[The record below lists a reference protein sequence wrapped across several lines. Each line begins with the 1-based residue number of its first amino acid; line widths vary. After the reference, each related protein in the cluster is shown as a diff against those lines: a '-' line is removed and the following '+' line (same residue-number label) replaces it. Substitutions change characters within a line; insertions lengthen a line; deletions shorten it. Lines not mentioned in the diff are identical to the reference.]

1 MGSSCSGSGWT
12 SDKGRDEVGER
23 TRAQQRRSER
33 SSDRPAEPVRS
44 HQPHVRTISRAVGT
58 HDVSRV
64 EVGER
69 RTRTLW
75 RPTPDSAER
84 EARTLGPRL
93 ATGPPRAVA
102 AARPAAGPALQA
114 RHAPRPDGAL
124 GAGRPLPATDRRRF
138 EPALGVDLSGVRV
151 HDGFAAKRAAAA
163 RDAHAFT
170 FGNHIV
176 LGRTAQDG
184 GHGPRAAVIAHEL
197 VHVRQQAVP
206 TRGPD
211 TARARGPPPSTA
223 RVQCWEAADLVPG
236 FVSDAAGAVAD
247 AGSAVVE
254 GVAEAGEAAFDWVL
268 DGVRSAARNLPG
280 YDLLSQVVG
289 RDPITGDRVTAERSQ
304 LVDAL
309 LTYGPF
315 GPAVATVL
323 QAADVLGEVFTALT
337 EGLVAHGL
345 TLQRVSSDIDA
356 AFGEFTLSN
365 GIDANLAIVRRYVS
379 AFLADVLAFVQQ
391 IAQRVIEI
399 VRAVV
404 ASLAEPLLQTEP
416 IGSVWQLAVQVM
428 HYDPLRGVEVQTPT
442 VDILANFL
450 RLIGKQDALAQ
461 MQERGTLQATADWL
475 DTQFATFTGL
485 VAQLGT
491 LFSNAWAAIQ
501 PQNLPQ
507 LLDTLPALARQAF
520 ALVQGVASF
529 AATVIATVLELV
541 KASLLAWLSE
551 YADQVPGFPMIT
563 VLIER
568 NPFTGEVVPRTAE
581 NLIRGFITLLPG
593 GAAMYDSLAESG
605 VIASA
610 AERIEGAMVS
620 LGITTEMVTRTFLGV
635 WDLVTLESLLTP
647 LTTFA
652 QIVELFGDPI
662 RRIIEFVTVVIEVVI
677 TLVLRLMNFPTEL
690 LGSIVANTIAAIT
703 DIKRDPVGFLLN
715 MVEAIKAG
723 FTGFFGNIVTH
734 LTQGLMDWLFRGLG
748 ELGVTIPS
756 EWSLGAALDL
766 VLQVLGLSVD
776 FLWRKLGE
784 HIGEDRVALIRENL
798 DRLSGAWAF
807 IVDVQQRGLAAIW
820 DFVADQLSNLWSTV
834 MSMAMEWI
842 MTRVIAT
849 ATTRLLSMLDPTGVM
864 AVVNSCIA
872 FFNAVQSAIEYL
884 RDMLEIVGMYVS
896 TLAAVAAGNIEPG
909 ARMIEQGLAAVIP
922 IAIGFLARQVGL
934 GNMPERIVEIIGRLR
949 EMVER
954 AVDWLIAQAL
964 RLGRGVL
971 DALGMGGDAASEE
984 DGADAGGLPAFD
996 ESFDVDG
1003 ETHRLYTDASG
1014 ALWVASEEP
1023 EPVSAIEE
1031 VRSLLRD
1038 IHTAMDENKRSEIR
1052 RLKNLLKQH
1061 PEWWVDLTESPAT
1074 GHAPNIGHVSRHGS
1088 QRTRW
1093 RPQNVR
1099 GGTLPSY
1106 VAFWE
1111 LESEHLIPRA
1121 QVDQYFRGLHL
1132 SSTTASDYRNMTTIM
1147 LYKGASQRKTNAQGG
1162 DNRILSGLAARV
1174 DTAMQGP
1181 APAPG
1186 QPAPARTYEQLLP
1199 VVTPLFGAYIH
1210 EAVTRANDAVLDE
1223 DRSHD
1228 LNPHLTNGEIRAA
1241 PPRPTESEIAAAYA
1255 EQANEIDAFLRGR
1268 AVS

>member
-1 MGSSCSGSGWT
+1 VS
-12 SDKGRDEVGER
+12 ER
-23 TRAQQRRSER
+23 TRAQQQRRPER
-33 SSDRPAEPVRS
+33 SSDRPAEPTRA
-44 HQPHVRTISRAVGT
+44 HQAHARTTSPAVGT

-64 EVGER
+64 AVGGSEP
-69 RTRTLW
+69 RTLW
-75 RPTPDSAER
+75 RRTPDSAER
-84 EARTLGPRL
+84 EARRLGPRL
-93 ATGPPRAVA
+93 ASGARSGGAV
-102 AARPAAGPALQA
+102 PLQA
-114 RHAPRPDGAL
+114 RHAPRPDSTL
-124 GAGRPLPATDRRRF
+124 GSGRPLPAIERRRL

-163 RDAHAFT
+163 RHAHAFT

-176 LGRTAQDG
+176 LGRAAQDG
-184 GHGPRAAVIAHEL
+184 GPKPRTAVLAHEL

-206 TRGPD
+206 TRVEGVP
-211 TARARGPPPSTA
+211 RARGPPMPSGFAPPSPAAGA

-236 FVSDAAGAVAD
+236 FVTDAAGAVAD

-254 GVAEAGEAAFDWVL
+254 GAAEAGEAAFDWVL
-268 DGVRSAARNLPG
+268 EGVRDAARNLPG

-289 RDPITGDRVTAERSQ
+289 RDPITGDRVNAERSA
-304 LVDAL
+304 LVEAI

-323 QAADVLGEVFTALT
+323 QVADVLGEVFTTLT
-337 EGLVAHGL
+337 DGLVAHGL
-345 TLQRVSSDIDA
+345 TLQRVLSDIDA
-356 AFGEFTLSN
+356 AFGELTLRN

-428 HYDPLRGVEVQTPT
+428 HYDPLGGVEVQTPT
-442 VDILANFL
+442 VDILAGFL

-475 DTQFATFTGL
+475 DTQLATFTGL
-485 VAQLGT
+485 IAQLGT
-491 LFSNAWAAIQ
+491 LFGNAWAAIQ
-501 PQNLPQ
+501 PENLPR
-507 LLDTLPALARQAF
+507 LLETLPVLASQAF

-529 AATVIATVLELV
+529 AVTVVAKVLELV
-541 KASLLAWLSE
+541 KTSLLAWLSE
-551 YADQVPGFPMIT
+551 YANQVPGFPMIT
-563 VLIER
+563 VIIGQ

-581 NLIRGFITLLPG
+581 NLIRGFVTLLPG

-605 VIASA
+605 VIGAA
-610 AERIEGAMVS
+610 AERIEGAMAS
-620 LGITTEMVTRTFLGV
+620 LGITVEMVTRTFLVV
-635 WDLVTLESLLTP
+635 WDLVTLQSLLTP

-652 QIVELFGDPI
+652 QIVALFGDPI
-662 RRIIEFVTVVIEVVI
+662 RRILEFVTVVIEVVV
-677 TLVLRLMNFPTEL
+677 TLVLRLMSFPTEL
-690 LGSIVANTIAAIT
+690 LGSIIANTVAAIT
-703 DIKRDPVGFLLN
+703 DIQRDPVGFLLN
-715 MVEAIKAG
+715 MVEALKAG

-734 LTQGLMDWLFRGLG
+734 LTQGLMDWLLRGLG
-748 ELGVTIPS
+748 ELGITIPS

-766 VLQVLGLSVD
+766 VLQVLGLSVE
-776 FLWRKLGE
+776 FLWGKLGE
-784 HIGEDRVALIRENL
+784 HMGEERVALIRENL

-807 IVDVQQRGLAAIW
+807 IRDVQQRGLAAIW
-820 DFVADQLSNLWSTV
+820 DFVADQLSNLWQTV
-834 MSMAMEWI
+834 LSMATEWI
-842 MTRVIAT
+842 MTRVVAT

-864 AVVNSCIA
+864 AVVNSGIA

-934 GNMPERIVEIIGRLR
+934 GSMPQRIVEIIQRLR

-964 RLGRGVL
+964 RLGGAVL
-971 DALGMGGDAASEE
+971 DALGMGGG
-984 DGADAGGLPAFD
+984 GAEAGPERAPGGLPSFD
-996 ESFDVDG
+996 ETFDVEG
-1003 ETHRLYTDASG
+1003 QTHRLYTDASG
-1014 ALWVASEEP
+1014 ALWVASDEP
-1023 EPVSAIEE
+1023 EPVSSIEQ

-1038 IHTAMDENKRSEIR
+1038 IHTAVEQNKRSEIR

-1061 PEWWVDLTESPAT
+1061 PEWWIDLTESPQT
-1074 GHAPNIGHVSRHGS
+1074 GHAPNIGEVSRHGS
-1088 QRTRW
+1088 QATRW

-1099 GGTLPSY
+1099 GRTLPSY
-1106 VAFWE
+1106 LPFWE

-1121 QVDQYFRGLHL
+1121 QVDQYFRGLRL

-1147 LYKGASQRKTNAQGG
+1147 MYKGASRRKTNAQGG
-1162 DNRILSGLAARV
+1162 DNRILSTLATRV
-1174 DTAMQGP
+1174 DAALAGGP
-1181 APAPG
+1181 AAPG
-1186 QPAPARTYEQLLP
+1186 QPQPARTYTELLP
-1199 VVTPLFGAYIH
+1199 VVTPLFGSYIH
-1210 EAVTRANDAVLDE
+1210 EAQMRATDAVTDE
-1223 DRSHD
+1223 DLSHD
-1228 LNPHLTNGEIRAA
+1228 TTQHLTNGEIRDA
-1241 PPRPTESEIAAAYA
+1241 PPRPTASEIAAAYA
-1255 EQANEIDAFLRGR
+1255 EQAGEIDAFLRGR
-1268 AVS
+1268 AVT

>member
-1 MGSSCSGSGWT
+1 ML
-12 SDKGRDEVGER
+12 D
-23 TRAQQRRSER
+23 
-33 SSDRPAEPVRS
+33 
-44 HQPHVRTISRAVGT
+44 
-58 HDVSRV
+58 
-64 EVGER
+64 
-69 RTRTLW
+69 
-75 RPTPDSAER
+75 
-84 EARTLGPRL
+84 
-93 ATGPPRAVA
+93 
-102 AARPAAGPALQA
+102 
-114 RHAPRPDGAL
+114 
-124 GAGRPLPATDRRRF
+124 AGRLLPATERHRF
-138 EPALGVDLSGVRV
+138 EPALGVDLSGVRL

-163 RDAHAFT
+163 RNAHAFT

-184 GHGPRAAVIAHEL
+184 GPGPRAAVIAHEL

-206 TRGPD
+206 TWAPGAP
-211 TARARGPPPSTA
+211 RARGPPL
-223 RVQCWEAADLVPG
+223 RVQCWEAEDLVPG
-236 FVSDAAGAVAD
+236 LVSDAAGAVVE
-247 AGSAVVE
+247 AGSAAVE

-268 DGVRSAARNLPG
+268 EGVRDAARDLPG

-289 RDPITGDRVTAERSQ
+289 RDPITGDRVTAERSE
-304 LVDAL
+304 LVEAI

-323 QAADVLGEVFTALT
+323 QAADVLGEVFTTLT
-337 EGLVAHGL
+337 EGLAANGL
-345 TLQRVSSDIDA
+345 TLQRVLSDIDA

-365 GIDANLAIVRRYVS
+365 GIDANLAIVRRYVG
-379 AFLADVLAFVQQ
+379 AFLADVLSFVQQ

-416 IGSVWQLAVQVM
+416 IGSVWQLAVQVV

-442 VDILANFL
+442 VDILATFL

-475 DTQFATFTGL
+475 DTQFATFIGL
-485 VAQLGT
+485 IAQLGT

-501 PQNLPQ
+501 PENLPR
-507 LLDTLPALARQAF
+507 LLDTLPELAAQAF

-529 AATVIATVLELV
+529 AVTVIAKVLELV

-551 YADQVPGFPMIT
+551 YASQVPGFPMIT
-563 VLIER
+563 VIIEQ
-568 NPFTGEVVPRTAE
+568 NPFTGEVVPRTGE

-593 GAAMYDSLAESG
+593 GAAMYESLAESG
-605 VIASA
+605 VIASG

-620 LGITTEMVTRTFLGV
+620 LGITTEMVMRTFLGV
-635 WDLVTLESLLTP
+635 WDLVTLESLLAP

-652 QIVELFGDPI
+652 QILALFGDPI
-662 RRIIEFVTVVIEVVI
+662 RRIIEFVTVVIEVVV

-690 LGSIVANTIAAIT
+690 LGSIIANTVAAIT

-715 MVEAIKAG
+715 MVEALKAG
-723 FTGFFGNIVTH
+723 FTGFFTNIVTH

-748 ELGVTIPS
+748 DLGITIPS

-766 VLQVLGLSVD
+766 VLQVLGLSVE

-784 HIGEDRVALIRENL
+784 HIGEERVALIRENL

-807 IVDVQQRGLAAIW
+807 ITDVQQRGLAAIW
-820 DFVADQLSNLWSTV
+820 DFVADQLSNLWQTV
-834 MSMAMEWI
+834 LSMAMEWI
-842 MTRVIAT
+842 MTRVIAS
-849 ATTRLLSMLDPTGVM
+849 ATTKLLSMLDPTGVM

-909 ARMIEQGLAAVIP
+909 ARMIEQGLAAIIP

-934 GNMPERIVEIIGRLR
+934 GDMPERIVEIIGRLR

-964 RLGRGVL
+964 RLGRAAL
-971 DALGMGGDAASEE
+971 DALVPGGGEGDPEE
-984 DGADAGGLPAFD
+984 EAAGGLPAFD
-996 ESFDVDG
+996 ETFDVEG
-1003 ETHRLYTDASG
+1003 ATHRLYTDASG
-1014 ALWVASEEP
+1014 VLWVASEEP
-1023 EPVSAIEE
+1023 EPVSSIEE
-1031 VRSLLRD
+1031 VRSLLRE
-1038 IHTAMDENKRSEIR
+1038 IHAAVDENKRSEIR
-1052 RLKNLLKQH
+1052 RLKSLLRQH
-1061 PEWWVDLTESPAT
+1061 PEWWANLTESPET
-1074 GHAPNIGHVSRHGS
+1074 GHAPNIGEVSRHGS

-1099 GGTLPSY
+1099 GGTLPQY
-1106 VAFWE
+1106 LPFWE

-1132 SSTTASDYRNMTTIM
+1132 SATTASDYRTMTTIM

-1162 DNRILSGLAARV
+1162 DNRILSSLAARV
-1174 DTAMQGP
+1174 DAAVTGP
-1181 APAPG
+1181 PAAPG
-1186 QPAPARTYEQLLP
+1186 QPPPVRTYDQLLP
-1199 VVTPLFGAYIH
+1199 IVTPLFGAYIH
-1210 EAVTRANDAVLDE
+1210 EAQMRASDAVGDE

-1228 LNPHLTNGEIRAA
+1228 ITSHLTNGEIRAA

-1255 EQANEIDAFLRGR
+1255 AQAREIDAFLRGR